1 MKISQTQAA
10 FFALFLAS
18 SGALAA
24 DHAPVPGTSEDASA
38 TCTGQPPI
46 EAMPKKLNCAGSE
59 PFWGI
64 NIDSTKQTATVENLP
79 AVGGVTKDGVPQAA
93 FKIKA
98 SGPLAGWMESKG
110 KVYRL
115 TAGTKKLTATVLP
128 FKCDDGMSDETRPFT
143 VILDAGSGTYRA
155 CCN

>member
-1 MKISQTQAA
+1 MKSSQTKAA
-10 FFALFLAS
+10 FLALCLAS

-24 DHAPVPGTSEDASA
+24 SHAPVPGESEDTTA
-38 TCTGQPPI
+38 TCTG
-46 EAMPKKLNCAGSE
+46 ETSVAAMPKKLSCAGSE

-64 NIDSTKQTATVENLP
+64 NIDSIKQTATVENLP
-79 AVGGVTKDGVPQAA
+79 TVGGATKDGVQTA

-115 TAGTKKLTATVLP
+115 TAGTKKQLTATVLP
-128 FKCDDGMSDETRPFT
+128 FKCDDGMSGETRPFT